1 MPRNLVRII
10 RKSLFK
16 LSGQEKHIE
25 ARPRSGEGISLRN
38 QPSLWLSRRS
48 MFSGHTHTHTHT
60 YTQPFSVV
68 QVSVSQTSNLEAHHE
83 INLGIKIG
91 TVLMTWN
98 IKAEA
103 WNTFFKKR
111 SECVKYMKQED
122 CLSLFLA
129 CVTVCVCG
137 GSPCKMCWSW
147 LYLLSGN
154 LKLAM
159 EKRFLQK

>member
-25 ARPRSGEGISLRN
+25 ARQRSGEGISLRK

-68 QVSVSQTSNLEAHHE
+68 QVSVSQTLNLEAHHE

-91 TVLMTWN
+91 TVLMT
-98 IKAEA
+98 
-103 WNTFFKKR
+103 
-111 SECVKYMKQED
+111 
-122 CLSLFLA
+122 
-129 CVTVCVCG
+129 
-137 GSPCKMCWSW
+137 
-147 LYLLSGN
+147 
-154 LKLAM
+154 
-159 EKRFLQK
+159 